1 MKEDVSIQNAID
13 QFFFGRYASWK
24 RTEDGVKIQWL
35 PDGSENNWIPVKDW
49 KDTPYTMAC
58 GQLQDFAKFFLALG
72 CRRAAEMYDEIGYGK
87 RQEED
92 NPVTAEPKKE
102 IAPYVPRK
110 HRKGAS
116 SLGYVELS
124 SIASHYKIGIN
135 VLKEILTQNSI
146 PWGTILKD
154 STIRSTHSLVA
165 VKYINDVHHAVI
177 NSI

>member
-1 MKEDVSIQNAID
+1 MID
-13 QFFFGRYASWK
+13 QFFFGRYANWK

-35 PDGSENNWIPVKDW
+35 PDGSEDNWIPVKDW
-49 KDTPYTMAC
+49 KDIPYTMAC
-58 GQLQDFAKFFLALG
+58 GQLQDFAKFFYAIG
-72 CRRAAEMYDEIGYGK
+72 CRRAAELYDEIEHE
-87 RQEED
+87 RQRPEEE
-92 NPVTAEPKKE
+92 VQATAVPKKE

-110 HRKGAS
+110 HSKGAS

-124 SIASHYKIGIN
+124 SIASHYKIGIKE
-135 VLKEILTQNSI
+135 LKDILTKNNI